1 MTRTDFVPADLD
13 GARWEN
19 LEPLY
24 QSLRDRELSCSTCVE
39 QMLLDRSELDAAASE
54 AHTILYVQMTCHT
67 DDAQAKSSYLR
78 FVEQV
83 EPKLRQIG
91 FELDRKVV
99 GSPHG
104 GDLDRDRFEVLLRDL
119 AADVEIFR
127 EENIPLQTED
137 TKLDQQFDETCGA
150 MTVDFENQERTLP
163 QMARFLE

>member
-1 MTRTDFVPADLD
+1 MTQTDFVPAVLD

-24 QSLRDRELSCSTCVE
+24 QSLRDRELSCSGCLE
-39 QMLLDRSELDAAASE
+39 QMLLDRSDLDAAASE
-54 AHTILYVQMTCHT
+54 AHTNLYVQMTCHT

-99 GSPHG
+99 G
-104 GDLDRDRFEVLLRDL
+104 
-119 AADVEIFR
+119 
-127 EENIPLQTED
+127 
-137 TKLDQQFDETCGA
+137 
-150 MTVDFENQERTLP
+150 
-163 QMARFLE
+163 